1 MREAAARAFVGLGA
15 NIGNPAAQL
24 ADSLDSLDAAGVL
37 VAVSGVY
44 RSAPIG
50 PEQPEFLNLV
60 AELAVTD
67 GPYELLA
74 RCQALEAAAQRVRR
88 ERWGPRT
95 LDVDVL
101 LLGDVTMHDP
111 ELQIPH
117 PRLRERRFVLDPL
130 AELAPE
136 LVTLGDLA
144 AVADQGCERIG
155 GAEVLPDLAA
165 SAAGAPI
172 ETREPAGRRLAG

>member
-1 MREAAARAFVGLGA
+1 MSRTGTRAFVGLGA

-24 ADSLDSLDAAGVL
+24 SGALASLDAAGVL
-37 VAVSGVY
+37 AAVSGVY

-50 PEQPEFLNLV
+50 PKQPEFLNLV
-60 AELAVTD
+60 AELAVSE

-101 LLGDVTMHDP
+101 LFGDTMLRDP
-111 ELQIPH
+111 ELVIPH

-136 LVTLGDLA
+136 LVTLGELA
-144 AVADQGCERIG
+144 AVADQDCERIG
-155 GAEVLPDLAA
+155 SVELLRDLAA
-165 SAAGAPI
+165 DSTAADQD
-172 ETREPAGRRLAG
+172 

>member
-1 MREAAARAFVGLGA
+1 MGLGA

-24 ADSLDSLDAAGVL
+24 ADALASLQAAGVL

-44 RSAPIG
+44 LSAPIG
-50 PEQPEFLNLV
+50 PDQPEFWNLV
-60 AELAVTD
+60 AELAVSE

-74 RCQALEAAAQRVRR
+74 RCQSLEAAAQRVRR

-101 LLGDVTMHDP
+101 LCGEVVLRDP
-111 ELQIPH
+111 DLVIPH

-136 LVTLGDLA
+136 LVTLGELA
-144 AVADQGCERIG
+144 AVADQQCERIG
-155 GAEVLPDLAA
+155 GVELLRDWAADSRERERLDADL
-165 SAAGAPI
+165 
-172 ETREPAGRRLAG
+172 R